1 MMQRFDRDF
10 WMTALR
16 VALGLLVLQQSCA
29 FVFGA
34 HAAEGFSRTG
44 LPDALRLGLG
54 WCEIV
59 AAVLFL
65 FPWTVVVG
73 GWSLVGIFLF
83 AAGLHVAHGDFNV
96 GALLVWTVAVLAVLT
111 HRRPR
116 PEPSAAD
123 SR

>member
-1 MMQRFDRDF
+1 MIQRFDRDF
-10 WMTALR
+10 SMAALR
-16 VALGLLVLQQSCA
+16 VALGLLVLQRSCV

-34 HAAEGFSRTG
+34 HAAESFTRTG

-59 AAVLFL
+59 AAALFL
-65 FPWTVVVG
+65 VPPTAAVG

-83 AAGLHVAHGDFNV
+83 AAALHVAHGEFDV
-96 GALLVWTVAVLAVLT
+96 GVLLVWTVAVLAVLA

-116 PEPSAAD
+116 AVPPAAPGQ
-123 SR
+123 